1 MSWGLEK
8 GVNHGD
14 WKAFQMREEKDCL
27 AEAIG
32 VSASVGRCWVAG
44 PDLEG
49 ATCFSAWGVVEQ
61 GSGVESCIRS
71 ASFSSVLHKLSKP
84 QFLFCKTD

>member
-1 MSWGLEK
+1 MPRCQRASDLLRPSCLGGLEK

-32 VSASVGRCWVAG
+32 LVAG
-44 PDLEG
+44 ETLEKWARPDLEG
-49 ATCFSAWGVVEQ
+49 AC
-61 GSGVESCIRS
+61 
-71 ASFSSVLHKLSKP
+71 
-84 QFLFCKTD
+84 